1 MRGVDLLAAATLPV
15 ILLTLGI
22 QLGSSGRV
30 HLSRGVVT
38 SSLLRVGALPVV
50 ALAIGYAVGLRG
62 LPLQALVLSSAMPT
76 AVNAFLLADEY
87 DADVDLV
94 AHTVTVS
101 TLLSFVGAAV
111 VTALLPTI
119 AALA

>member
-1 MRGVDLLAAATLPV
+1 
-15 ILLTLGI
+15 
-22 QLGSSGRV
+22 
-30 HLSRGVVT
+30 
-38 SSLLRVGALPVV
+38 
-50 ALAIGYAVGLRG
+50 
-62 LPLQALVLSSAMPT
+62 MPT

>member
-1 MRGVDLLAAATLPV
+1 
-15 ILLTLGI
+15 
-22 QLGSSGRV
+22 
-30 HLSRGVVT
+30 
-38 SSLLRVGALPVV
+38 VV

-119 AALA
+119 AALG